1 MKKLINS
8 LSNFIFEKR
17 FRLYVSIV
25 LIGFIIAGLLTDIGC
40 DFRNPADFDTPTWN
54 VNLNIPLIEERYNIG
69 EIVDS
74 VQIFQGPDSGM
85 QIIFEGDLPDT
96 SIDPSFLRVIVNE
109 DVPFDQDPIIAPT
122 LSVTIDTTIP
132 IPPIQLAP
140 GGLIDTS
147 YQPFNVPP
155 GTNKTILA
163 ETWNTIA
170 AAFDTTIIVDI
181 ELPEPS
187 DLPEFITSIDAIVI
201 QEDSQTDSSMFMTY
215 IKNNGIPTAIQ
226 DINFRLLT
234 DTKSPLDTLAHHA
247 NSHLS
252 KDQEFPKQTLIG
264 GDSLGSAI
272 RMEIGLALEQDTLNN
287 TLTINEGDSVQI
299 NMSIRLRISGFDRAV
314 VQIAETDIS
323 PELPEFSFQSD
334 IEIYSGEFADVQEL
348 NVNEIRVSNLKSTFP
363 FNINFTMNFRNFIPP
378 IGQDSVKIDTVLG
391 SNIPT
396 YSKIFDINSYT
407 FANPLG
413 EDSALTALIVDVS
426 AILDSQQTTIPLDG
440 SELGKIT
447 GRVRVDEFQF
457 ESLLANIFR
466 QFPTTTQSLE
476 GMPQG
481 FTGMAFTDVKIEFI
495 MFNQIQLPVM
505 LDVDMVGV
513 NTFGDSSIVSVSA
526 TMGSP
531 ETSADTTK
539 TVIRLSREGT
549 TTLIYDSPSDSTWSD
564 SSTVPPRPGESTIVD
579 LLSFDPA
586 TIVVNSTAT
595 IVGKDSII
603 VGATIGGAYRLLAPF
618 EVWMD
623 EMRFIPVTKT
633 PIEEMDHDTRIKL
646 RSSLVSSSVTARVI
660 NHIPIGGSLSI
671 LFSNKNVFPLD
682 TTTESLEAFRDSMV
696 VNEGWDSTDIVYIVN
711 ACSLLTPSRGDI
723 YIFNVMS
730 DSNDCI
736 DGLSYLIRSSNT
748 GVDTVISY
756 IDTLIK
762 IILPDPDSLYTESS
776 TEGREGAVYIPGD
789 KTYSSIIDTNS
800 IWLLS
805 DLGQRYVV
813 PMINLN
819 GTIVDGDTHV
829 VYISMNDY
837 IEIKSF
843 MTFQIS
849 STGLF
854 EEGENE
860 LLIVYPNG
868 GQTFVVGDSVVI
880 RWRSLGEDIMGDNV
894 GVFISIV
901 DEPEVDEDTH
911 WSSIADTIDNTDS
924 FIWVPSESDTGRH
937 WLRVCSESRTIC
949 DMSGWY
955 FDVVP
960 SVPQSVRP
968 PDLLQEIRIIKNRKN
983 QSVKKTK

>member
-1 MKKLINS
+1 MGKIFNRKIGVVLVVLFTTGLFIVNS
-8 LSNFIFEKR
+8 
-17 FRLYVSIV
+17 
-25 LIGFIIAGLLTDIGC
+25 C

-54 VNLNIPLIEERYNIG
+54 VNLNIPLIEERYNLG

-96 SIDPSFLRVIVNE
+96 SIDLLRVVVNE

-140 GGLIDTS
+140 GGQLYDTL

-155 GTNKTILA
+155 STDKTIFT

-187 DLPEFITSIDAIVI
+187 DLPEFIASIEAIVI
-201 QEDSQTDSSMFMTY
+201 QEDSQTDTSMFMTY

-234 DTKSPLDTLAHHA
+234 DTKGPLDTLAHHA
-247 NSHLS
+247 NSYLS

-264 GDSLGSAI
+264 GDSLGSTI
-272 RMEIGLALEQDTLNN
+272 RMEIGLTLEQDTVNN
-287 TLTINEGDSVQI
+287 TLTINEGDSIQI
-299 NMSIRLRISGFDRAV
+299 NMSIRLRISGFDEAV

-378 IGQDSVKIDTVLG
+378 VGSDSVKIDTVL
-391 SNIPT
+391 SSDIPT

-440 SELGKIT
+440 SELGNIT
-447 GRVRVDEFQF
+447 GRVQVDEFQF
-457 ESLLANIFR
+457 ESLQANIIQ

-481 FTGMAFTDVKIEFI
+481 FIGMAFTDVKIEFI

-505 LDVDMVGV
+505 LDIDMVGV
-513 NTFGDSSIVSVSA
+513 NTFGDSSIVSVRA

-549 TTLIYDSPSDSTWSD
+549 TTLIYGSPSDSMWSD
-564 SSTVPPRPGESTIVD
+564 SSTVPPGPGKSTIVD

-586 TIVVNSTAT
+586 TIVVNSTAKIDGRGT
-595 IVGKDSII
+595 IVI
-603 VGATIGGAYRLLAPF
+603 GATIGGAYRLLAPF

-623 EMRFIPVTKT
+623 EMRFIPVNKT
-633 PIEEMDHDTRIKL
+633 PIEEMDHDTRIQL
-646 RSSLVSSSVTARVI
+646 RSSLVSGSVTARVI

-682 TTTESLEAFRDSMV
+682 TTAESLEAFRDSMV
-696 VNEGWDSTDIVYIVN
+696 VNEGWESTDSVYVVN
-711 ACSLLTPSRGDI
+711 ACSLLTPSREDI

-730 DSNDCI
+730 DSSDCI
-736 DGLSYLIRSSNT
+736 EGLSYLIRSS
-748 GVDTVISY
+748 GSGIDTVISY

-762 IILPDPDSLYTESS
+762 IILPDPDSLYSESS

-789 KTYSSIIDTNS
+789 KTYSSIIDTSS

-805 DLGQRYVV
+805 DLGQRYVA

-819 GTIVDGDTHV
+819 GTIEDGDTHV
-829 VYISMNDY
+829 VYLTMNDY

-868 GQTFVVGDSVVI
+868 GQSFVVGDSVVI
-880 RWRSLGEDIMGDNV
+880 RWRSLGENISGDRV
-894 GVFISIV
+894 EVFISIV
-901 DEPEVDEDTH
+901 DEPELDEDTH

-924 FIWVPSESDTGRH
+924 LIWVPTESDTGRH
-937 WLRVCSESRTIC
+937 WIRVCNESRTIC

-955 FDVVP
+955 FDVLSDT
-960 SVPQSVRP
+960 SVSMNIQSEFQAIKR
-968 PDLLQEIRIIKNRKN
+968 IRN
-983 QSVKKTK
+983 